1 MRGIQVGNTII
12 ETNSPLFFI
21 AGPCVIE
28 DEAMVLEVASEL
40 KRYAEDHNITIIF
53 KASYDKANRT
63 SISSFR
69 GYGIDKGIRILEKVK
84 AETGLPVTTDVHHP
98 DEIPKVKDV
107 IDLIQI
113 PAFLCRQTDLII
125 TAASTGNAVNVKK
138 AQFLSPWDMKNV
150 VEKIESTGNKNIILT
165 ERGTMFGYN
174 NLVVDM
180 RGVQVM
186 KAFGCPVVFD
196 ATHSVQLPGGVGKAS
211 GGQREFIATLARA
224 AVAAGCD
231 GIFMEVHPDPSK
243 ALSDKETQVP
253 LTNAGALIQELATL
267 GNFLRKRKVQ
277 ERK

>member
-1 MRGIQVGNTII
+1 MRGIQVGNTVI
-12 ETNSPLFFI
+12 EINSPLFFI

-40 KRYAEDHNITIIF
+40 KRHAEEHRITIIF

-98 DEIPKVKDV
+98 DEISRVKEV
-107 IDLIQI
+107 IDLVQI

-125 TAASTGNAVNVKK
+125 SAASTGKALNVKK
-138 AQFLSPWDMKNV
+138 GQFLSPWDMKNV
-150 VEKIESTGNKNIILT
+150 VEKIESAGNKNIILT

-180 RGVQVM
+180 RAVPVM
-186 KAFGCPVVFD
+186 KTFGYPVVFD

-211 GGQREFIATLARA
+211 GGQREFIATLSRA

-253 LTNAGALIQELATL
+253 LKDARAMIQELVTL
-267 GNFLRKRKVQ
+267 GNFVRE
-277 ERK
+277 ERII